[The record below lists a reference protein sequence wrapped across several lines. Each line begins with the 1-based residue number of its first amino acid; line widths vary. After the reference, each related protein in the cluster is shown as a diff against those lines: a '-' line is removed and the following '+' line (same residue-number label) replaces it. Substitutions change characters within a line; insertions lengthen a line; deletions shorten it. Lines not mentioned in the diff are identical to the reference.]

1 MFKGASQPNG
11 TVAVLPLSLWPRSAT
26 GSPPHGRNLSP
37 TVGLAA
43 GAGLCLSSGPRR
55 LRSPSS
61 LELSFAGLLASAVS
75 RCAGA
80 TPEMPLQAPTRVRV
94 QPVDT
99 LACGL
104 LCRSFPPKRGLP
116 GRPADLTRTRAVF
129 YQQRM

>member
-1 MFKGASQPNG
+1 MFKGASQLNG
-11 TVAVLPLSLWPRSAT
+11 TVAMLPLSLWPRSAT

-37 TVGLAA
+37 A

-80 TPEMPLQAPTRVRV
+80 TPEMLLQAPTRVGV

-116 GRPADLTRTRAVF
+116 GQPADLTRTRAEF